1 MASIDPSETREEG
14 RPVEDEPAPLG
25 GPAEE
30 DASAEEELEDATERY
45 PPSPPAAGGRRGA
58 GGGQAE
64 RSPAETGGDAGSAE
78 GEAALVAEEPPVA
91 ATDVVSDPEPPVVE
105 AAGVESP
112 ADGPEELREERDR
125 YLELAKRTQ
134 ADFENYR
141 KRAARDVSAA
151 RERATAGLARDLL
164 PAIDNLER
172 ALASAEPGDSG
183 LAHGVQ
189 LVHSELLGVLER
201 NGVKGFD
208 PAGERFDPTVHE
220 ALSTRPEE
228 GQEAGVVLDVAQRG
242 YRLGDTVL
250 RPARVVVSA

>member
-1 MASIDPSETREEG
+1 VASIDPSETREEG

-30 DASAEEELEDATERY
+30 DASAEEELEDATTR
-45 PPSPPAAGGRRGA
+45 

-64 RSPAETGGDAGSAE
+64 RSPVETEDDAGSAE
-78 GEAALVAEEPPVA
+78 GDAAVLVDEPLPA
-91 ATDVVSDPEPPVVE
+91 PTDVIDPEPPVVD
-105 AAGVESP
+105 AAGVDSP
-112 ADGPEELREERDR
+112 TDGPEELREERDR

-151 RERATAGLARDLL
+151 KERATAGLARDLL

-201 NGVKGFD
+201 SGVKGFD
-208 PAGERFDPTVHE
+208 PAGERFDPNVHE

-242 YRLGDTVL
+242 YRLGDTVI

>member
-30 DASAEEELEDATERY
+30 DASAEEELEDATPR
-45 PPSPPAAGGRRGA
+45 GGGKADRS
-58 GGGQAE
+58 GGQAE
-64 RSPAETGGDAGSAE
+64 RSPAETDGGAGS
-78 GEAALVAEEPPVA
+78 GEDDAAVVEEEPPA
-91 ATDVVSDPEPPVVE
+91 ADTDVVSDPEPPVVD

-112 ADGPEELREERDR
+112 ADGPEELRDERDR

-151 RERATAGLARDLL
+151 RERATAGLARALL

-172 ALASAEPGDSG
+172 ALASADPGDSG

-201 NGVKGFD
+201 SGVKGFD
-208 PAGERFDPTVHE
+208 PSGERFDPNLHE
-220 ALSTRPEE
+220 ALSTRPED